1 MAIKAWIL
9 SSKLKII
16 FLEVYKIFKDLK
28 QVIIFGSTFLIL
40 QEFIL
45 DAYFSKIK
53 AKQQNPSK

>member
-16 FLEVYKIFKDLK
+16 FLEVYKIFKDPK
-28 QVIIFGSTFLIL
+28 QVIISGSTFLIL

-53 AKQQNPSK
+53 AKQLNPSK